1 MNMDYLRQE
10 INKWLDNYF
19 ENKGT
24 YNKVIYDSMAYSVK
38 VGGKRIR
45 PTLMLYT
52 YNLFKNDFNT
62 IIPIACALEMIHTY
76 SLIHD
81 DLPCMDN
88 DDLRRGKPTNHKVFG
103 EAIAVLAGDGL
114 LNEAMSIMFKESLRG
129 DKKVLEACSK
139 ISDAAGV
146 EGMIGG
152 QVVDIISEGKLI
164 DKEQLYY
171 MHKCKTG
178 ALIKASI
185 VAGAILGGASKDEI
199 SILDQFGEKLG
210 LIFQIKDDI
219 LDVIGETKILG
230 KNAKSDIDN
239 NKTTFITQFGLDKCI
254 EFCKNLTKD
263 AIELLEKLPLNTKD
277 LKDITVF
284 IGRRD
289 H

>member
-62 IIPIACALEMIHTY
+62 IISIACALEMIHTY

-152 QVVDIISEGKLI
+152 QVVDIISEGKHI
-164 DKEQLYY
+164 DKDQLYY

-185 VAGAILGGASKDEI
+185 VAGAILGGASKEEI
-199 SILDQFGEKLG
+199 SILSQFGQKLG

-219 LDVIGETKILG
+219 LDVVGETKVLG

-254 EFCKNLTKD
+254 ELCENLTRD